1 MFFPTDLDEL
11 SVTIND
17 RNIVSLPPNL
27 KRLQVVTT
35 HRTTNLTGQKMLNL
49 KNLQLCF
56 PNIRTFGEAKIIAP
70 NLEVLDLECYKLT
83 SFDDLKS
90 LRFLKSLNFVG
101 CVFPVSLFKQVYF
114 PELESFKYEGTVPL
128 FLTKSQR
135 SIRQCLK
142 NLKSIIKI
150 FSKYEEIEN
159 NQCKVFGYQLK

>member
-1 MFFPTDLDEL
+1 
-11 SVTIND
+11 
-17 RNIVSLPPNL
+17 
-27 KRLQVVTT
+27 
-35 HRTTNLTGQKMLNL
+35 MLNL

-114 PELESFKYEGTVPL
+114 PELEFLNTKVLFRSF
-128 FLTKSQR
+128 
-135 SIRQCLK
+135 
-142 NLKSIIKI
+142 
-150 FSKYEEIEN
+150 
-159 NQCKVFGYQLK
+159 